1 MTTADIVMERAL
13 ALAGAG
19 VEDEGAVQEVLS
31 SAGGNR
37 VAVVRARRHLMEES
51 EDQGEDAGRAV
62 ELLEEVL
69 RRLPA
74 E

>member
-1 MTTADIVMERAL
+1 MTTAEIVMERAQDL
-13 ALAGAG
+13 AREG
-19 VEDEGAVQEVLS
+19 VADEEAVSDLLS

-37 VAVVRARRHLMEES
+37 VAVVIARRNLL
-51 EDQGEDAGRAV
+51 EDPQPEGSSGERAV
-62 ELLEEVL
+62 ELLDEVL

>member
-1 MTTADIVMERAL
+1 MTTAEIVMERAL

-37 VAVVRARRHLMEES
+37 VAVIIARRHLMEES
-51 EDQGEDAGRAV
+51 EDQGGAGQAV
-62 ELLEEVL
+62 EILDEVL

>member
-1 MTTADIVMERAL
+1 MTIAEIVMERAQDL
-13 ALAGAG
+13 ARAG
-19 VEDEGAVQEVLS
+19 VADEEAVSELLS

-37 VAVVRARRHLMEES
+37 VAVVVARRHLME
-51 EDQGEDAGRAV
+51 DAEQEGRAERAV
-62 ELLEEVL
+62 ELLDEVL

>member
-1 MTTADIVMERAL
+1 VTTADIVMERAL

-37 VAVVRARRHLMEES
+37 VAVIIARRHLMEES
-51 EDQGEDAGRAV
+51 EDQGEAGHAV
-62 ELLEEVL
+62 ELLDEVL